1 MYILIYIQLCVCKYI
16 EIFLNR
22 DYDVCK
28 GLLTVK

>member
-16 EIFLNR
+16 GAFLNR

-28 GLLTVK
+28 GLLTVN